1 LRRQNKPS
9 LFCKG
14 EKLKMIIETKN
25 KTINLVLK
33 IRKIVDIANL
43 LNNKNFEEAFTKAY
57 SILDPEA
64 LSKIIFKLAEN
75 EEGKSAFTSSNEV
88 YNFMDDCRIEGI
100 TVNDLYGKIAEALNT
115 EGFFKKK
122 MNKKE
127 LKEMISNP
135 LLTMNMNDLVQK
147 SAESAMSKIAEQ
159 QFQEQ
164 RFQGYEA

>member
-1 LRRQNKPS
+1 
-9 LFCKG
+9 
-14 EKLKMIIETKN
+14 MIIETKN

-33 IRKIVDIANL
+33 TRKIVEIANL

-64 LSKIIFKLAEN
+64 LSKIIYKLAETEN
-75 EEGKSAFTSSNEV
+75 GESSFMKSSDV
-88 YNFMDDCRIEGI
+88 YDFIDDCRLEGI
-100 TVNDLYGKIAEALNT
+100 TLYNLYEKIAEALNE

-135 LLTMNMNDLVQK
+135 LSTMNMNELIQK
-147 SAESAMSKIAEQ
+147 SAENAMSKIAEQ

-164 RFQGYEA
+164 GFQGYEA